1 MVFFLYS
8 VENQTLWC
16 FFPLI
21 QLKPNTAVDFLLDSA
36 ENPTLWWGFS
46 LIQLKTQHCSGFSP
60 WFSWKPNT
68 AVSLSIVQEFSSTT
82 LWQATIVNGRGKL
95 SWRFAETMQL
105 WERAICIFNVE
116 FNTAEFGPN
125 MATVHNL
132 LFLLHC
138 FANHFSIS
146 SSFFR

>member
-1 MVFFLYS
+1 MGFF
-8 VENQTLWC
+8 
-16 FFPLI
+16 
-21 QLKPNTAVDFLLDSA
+21 LDSA
-36 ENPTLWWGFS
+36 ENPTPWWFFSFIQLKTKHCGVFFPWFSWNPTLQWIFS
-46 LIQLKTQHCSGFSP
+46 LIQLKTQHCGWVSP

-68 AVSLSIVQEFSSTT
+68 AVGLSIVQELSSTT